1 MKKITFITGNDG
13 KAAEL
18 SRLLGIPLN
27 HRKIDIDEIQELD
40 LEKLIKHKA
49 LLAFDKVKSPIL
61 VEDTSLTF
69 EALGKIPGPFI
80 KWFLKEIGNI
90 GLCRM
95 LNSFDSRKAIF
106 TTMFAYYDG
115 KELKIFRKSTSGSI
129 ANVPRGNNGF
139 GWDALF
145 IPKGSTKTRGEMT
158 HAEQD
163 FYTARK
169 PLIPELKVFFH
180 NNF

>member
-1 MKKITFITGNDG
+1 
-13 KAAEL
+13 
-18 SRLLGIPLN
+18 
-27 HRKIDIDEIQELD
+27 
-40 LEKLIKHKA
+40 
-49 LLAFDKVKSPIL
+49 

-169 PLIPELKVFFH
+169 LLIPELKVFFH